1 MQGTELQRKL
11 CAWRSFFVFQ
21 LTTYIYFL
29 NPARR
34 RRDGVNPAL
43 QSGRRDGVKEDYYAW
58 KIDLF
63 GFFPLGE
70 QLQERRD

>member
-1 MQGTELQRKL
+1 MGVLVYGQ
-11 CAWRSFFVFQ
+11 SI
-21 LTTYIYFL
+21 IYNFL
-29 NPARR
+29 NPA
-34 RRDGVNPAL
+34 P
-43 QSGRRDGVKEDYYAW
+43 QSGQRDGVKEDYYAW